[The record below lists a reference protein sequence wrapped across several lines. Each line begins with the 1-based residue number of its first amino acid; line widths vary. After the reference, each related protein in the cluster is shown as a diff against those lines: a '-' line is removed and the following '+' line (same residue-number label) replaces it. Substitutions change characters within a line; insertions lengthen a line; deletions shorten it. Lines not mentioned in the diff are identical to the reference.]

1 MRFKLSER
9 YDHWPFEGTNYKL
22 HFYLDDLINEKITP
36 GMEVRMMDW
45 LEDRKISHA
54 WNIED
59 TITFKRDQDRTLF
72 MLKFSHK

>member
-9 YDHWPFEGTNYKL
+9 YDHWPFEGTNYRL
-22 HFYLDDLINEKITP
+22 QFYLDDLINDKLTI

-45 LEDRKISHA
+45 LEKHSISHA

-59 TITFKRDQDRTLF
+59 TITFKREQDRTLF
-72 MLKFSHK
+72 VLRFS